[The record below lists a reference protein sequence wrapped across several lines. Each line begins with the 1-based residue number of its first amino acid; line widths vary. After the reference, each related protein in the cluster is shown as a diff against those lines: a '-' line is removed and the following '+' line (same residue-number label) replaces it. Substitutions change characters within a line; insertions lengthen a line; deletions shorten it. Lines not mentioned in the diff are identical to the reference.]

1 MGIIKK
7 NVMGLDKNIT
17 LGCKREIVVLVKVV
31 FSVKKV
37 VRKLK
42 LGFIANLSG

>member
-1 MGIIKK
+1 MDIIKK
-7 NVMGLDKNIT
+7 NVIRLDKNIT
-17 LGCKREIVVLVKVV
+17 LGCKREIVALVKVV

-42 LGFIANLSG
+42 LGFTATLNM